1 MLSLRGGIQK
11 AYLERERERESENSS
26 CQKLGWELV
35 EKKILVNRY
44 SIINRRSKVGVLLHS
59 RTTRVHNKAV
69 QISNSQEK
77 LLNMLMRKE
86 RTHLR

>member
-1 MLSLRGGIQK
+1 M
-11 AYLERERERESENSS
+11 
-26 CQKLGWELV
+26 
-35 EKKILVNRY
+35 VNRY

-59 RTTRVHNKAV
+59 RTTTVHNKAV

-77 LLNMLMRKE
+77 LLNMLIRKE